1 MDGERGGPGRGVPV
15 PRGRGPLRRARRRPR
30 MHALPAPRAHDR
42 RGPSP
47 GHAPRGLGRDRGARR
62 RSGASS
68 RVSPRRDVPRD
79 DAPARDGRLRTAA
92 PRGGTVS
99 RPARRGPDTPRP
111 ALARIAR
118 AQVLVTASGEARVP
132 PFLQRTGLGWVTAE
146 YGMLPRATHERSP
159 REAARG
165 KQTGRTVDI
174 QRLIGR
180 ALRGVVDRSLLA
192 DRTITLDCDVLVAD
206 AGTRCASVTGAY
218 VALALACASL
228 TKGRDVRAN
237 PLREAVAAISL
248 GVAGGRILLDLD
260 YSEDSAGDVDLNVG
274 GPSSGRLG
282 ETGGPAG
289 GEPFDEK
296 QLGRLLA
303 ASRKG
308 LTALFAA
315 QRAALTGR
323 IPDEWLETLKLA
335 VPAQAAAKKSRS
347 ALARRG
353 GSSRRA

>member
-1 MDGERGGPGRGVPV
+1 MPTISHAP
-15 PRGRGPLRRARRRPR
+15 PRADDRGPLDLREVTIVCDRVP
-30 MHALPAPRAHDR
+30 HAEGSCLITQ
-42 RGPSP
+42 
-47 GHAPRGLGRDRGARR
+47 GR
-62 RSGASS
+62 
-68 RVSPRRDVPRD
+68 
-79 DAPARDGRLRTAA
+79 T
-92 PRGGTVS
+92 
-99 RPARRGPDTPRP
+99 
-111 ALARIAR
+111 
-118 AQVLVTASGEARVP
+118 QVLVTASVEARVP

-165 KQTGRTVDI
+165 KQTGRTVEI

-228 TKGRDVRAN
+228 TKARDVRAN

-260 YSEDSAGDVDLNVG
+260 YSEDSTADVDLNVVG
-274 GPSSGRLG
+274 TSSGRFVEIQG
-282 ETGGPAG
+282 TAER
-289 GEPFDEK
+289 EPFDEE
-296 QLGRLLA
+296 QLRRLLA

-335 VPAQAAAKKSRS
+335 APAQAAAKKSRS